1 MTGTNISGNTG
12 YNLGHNDTYYGN
24 GCENDWE
31 GSKVYYGGSIEA
43 CSIRL
48 INTYDDETQEIGTLY
63 SFHAV
68 TSGSGDSIS
77 IENSIAPD
85 TFCPLGWQLPYG
97 GTGGDYYDQSKSW
110 YYLFVQYV
118 NPLVSNQENARK
130 FQSYPLSYVLNGT
143 MGVSTGGKTLYFA
156 THNGYYTSNTTASAT
171 QYDWMVVTRYGFK
184 TAEVTGKAS
193 QTALRCVHRF
203 SILS

>member
-1 MTGTNISGNTG
+1 MKPKKLALFTVFMRLLPD
-12 YNLGHNDTYYGN
+12 LG
-24 GCENDWE
+24 
-31 GSKVYYGGSIEA
+31 
-43 CSIRL
+43 IRYLLKIQLLL
-48 INTYDDETQEIGTLY
+48 IL
-63 SFHAV
+63 SV
-68 TSGSGDSIS
+68 
-77 IENSIAPD
+77 
-85 TFCPLGWQLPYG
+85 LLPYS
-97 GTGGDYYDQSKSW
+97 GTDGDYYDQSKSW